1 MSKLKCPFCQQELFY
16 TYQQDGIVPNPNK
29 GKVDGVFCD
38 NCKMY
43 GNETIWERLDSTRK
57 ALDVALDAMDKGEAA
72 LIGCQEADDKYISD
86 VTAEDGLELL
96 SKAYKQITALEQKD

>member
-1 MSKLKCPFCQQELFY
+1 MSNLKCPFCQQELFY

-43 GNETIWERLDSTRK
+43 GNETIWERLDRTRK
-57 ALDVALDAMDKGEAA
+57 ALEIAVDALKDIRCVYTGDQTTKPSTMFGRASGA
-72 LIGCQEADDKYISD
+72 LNKIQE
-86 VTAEDGLELL
+86 
-96 SKAYKQITALEQKD
+96 LEQKD